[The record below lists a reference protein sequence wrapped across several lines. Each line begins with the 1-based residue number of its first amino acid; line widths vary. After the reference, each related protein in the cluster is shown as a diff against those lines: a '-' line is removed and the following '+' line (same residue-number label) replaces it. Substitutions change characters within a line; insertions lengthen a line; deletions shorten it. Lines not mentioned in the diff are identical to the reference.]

1 MPAGTDRQ
9 PAAATRHHAL
19 LTPLSSRLTDRIGP
33 KRVLLVGGL
42 VLLTTSILSVLV
54 GPLFGRALTFLSLAA
69 FGAAFAWL
77 TIAGTVQL
85 LKLAPP
91 GEEEVF
97 SGLNSLL
104 MPVAGSL
111 GLAISSYLYAT
122 GTTVAE
128 NPTYA
133 SLAGFRA
140 SMAGLVV
147 CAGLLLVLIQRSYRE
162 H

>member
-1 MPAGTDRQ
+1 
-9 PAAATRHHAL
+9 
-19 LTPLSSRLTDRIGP
+19 
-33 KRVLLVGGL
+33 VLLVGGL
-42 VLLTTSILSVLV
+42 VLLATSMLSVLG
-54 GPLFGRALTFLSLAA
+54 GPLLGRALTFIALAA

-91 GEEEVF
+91 GEEGVF

-111 GLAISSYLYAT
+111 GLAIFSYLYAA
-122 GTTVAE
+122 GTTPAE
-128 NPTYA
+128 SPADA

-147 CAGLLLVLIQRSYRE
+147 CAGLLLVLIQRNFRE
-162 H
+162 Y